1 MLLYC
6 YYIYYIIYIYIYIF
20 IIYMTKKITT
30 ENFIFKIILTTDTI
44 KYMFYHCNK
53 WQEH

>member
-6 YYIYYIIYIYIYIF
+6 YYIYYIIYIYIV

-30 ENFIFKIILTTDTI
+30 GNFIFKIILTTDTI
-44 KYMFYHCNK
+44 KYMFHHYNK